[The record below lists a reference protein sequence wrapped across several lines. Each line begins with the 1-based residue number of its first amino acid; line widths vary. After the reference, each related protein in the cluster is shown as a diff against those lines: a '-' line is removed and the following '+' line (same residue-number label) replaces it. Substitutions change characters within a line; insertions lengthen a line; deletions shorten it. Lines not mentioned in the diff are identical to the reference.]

1 MKTAISVIVAGA
13 LAAALVHCSANGTEG
28 SPSSPS
34 GAPSNDAATEDAT
47 DAAEPSADAGDATV
61 DADTDAGVCSADGW
75 CRVSLPRAD
84 LDLQALWAFAAND
97 AWAVGAGG
105 MVHWDGATWSMVDAP
120 DAGLEGL
127 TSLWSSSPN
136 DLWGVA
142 RNQRRLVHGSRTS
155 PTAPFTWRQ
164 TTYDDGPTFT
174 TLKGV
179 GSHDLWVLGNG
190 NFGNVFLH
198 AVVPDTGEA
207 ASAPAWTTVPIGY
220 DYFYASSFAVTENN
234 ELWAT
239 GFTSAA
245 VVIHASRTDPDGDTW
260 VWDQDLDTT
269 GQPYAYFIDLW
280 APSANDIW
288 AIGTPGFSY
297 HRGPGADGATWKPIE
312 NHANLNAASVW
323 GSSVNDVWTVGESG
337 AVRHWDGTSWSL
349 SRLAVDGIPNY
360 RNLTSVHGSAADDVW
375 AVGPGMALHRTGA
388 SK

>member
-1 MKTAISVIVAGA
+1 MKVALPLVVA
-13 LAAALVHCSANGTEG
+13 SAFAAALLHCSADGTEA

-34 GAPSNDAATEDAT
+34 EAPSNDAAADAT
-47 DAAEPSADAGDATV
+47 DATEPTADAADASV

-75 CRVSLPRAD
+75 CRVSLPHD
-84 LDLQALWAFAAND
+84 ELDLQALWAFAAND
-97 AWAVGAGG
+97 AWAVGSSG
-105 MVHWDGATWSMVDAP
+105 MVHWNGTTWSMVDAP
-120 DAGLEGL
+120 DVELAGL
-127 TSLWSSSPN
+127 TSLWSSGPN

-155 PTAPFTWRQ
+155 PAASFAWTQ
-164 TTYDDGPTFT
+164 TVYDDGPTFT
-174 TLKGV
+174 TIKGC

-198 AVVPDTGEA
+198 AVVSD
-207 ASAPAWTTVPIGY
+207 ASDADAGAPTWTTVPIGY
-220 DYFYASSFAVTENN
+220 DYFYASSFAVTESN

-245 VVIHASRTDPDGDTW
+245 VVIHASRSEPDGDTW

-269 GQPYAYFIDLW
+269 GRPYAYFIGLW

-288 AIGTPGFSY
+288 AIGTPGWNY
-297 HRGPGADGATWKPIE
+297 HRAPEGDGTTWKPIE
-312 NHANLNAASVW
+312 NNANLNAASVW
-323 GSSVNDVWTVGESG
+323 GSSANDVWTVGESG

-349 SRLAVDGIPNY
+349 SRLAINGVPNY